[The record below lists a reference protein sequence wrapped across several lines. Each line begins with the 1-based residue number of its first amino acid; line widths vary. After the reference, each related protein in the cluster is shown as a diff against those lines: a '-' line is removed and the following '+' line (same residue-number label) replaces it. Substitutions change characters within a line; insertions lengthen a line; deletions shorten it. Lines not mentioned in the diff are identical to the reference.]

1 MTDIVLYGSPLSPF
15 VRKAAALLE
24 EKGQPYEIEAVD
36 VFNPPEWFLAIS
48 PLKRIPVLRDRSIAS
63 EGVEGTIPDSSALCA
78 YIERKYPT
86 PSLYG
91 DSAFAHGRALWIEE
105 YADSSLAATGG
116 LGIFRPLAFPA
127 MRGNPPEVDKARKT
141 WADEMPRLYDYLES
155 ELDGRD
161 WFAGGSFSIA
171 DISVAVQL
179 MQVLLVA
186 QVDLAARWPR
196 LADHL
201 GRCRARGTFDAAYAT
216 AERFVRRALPEPVA
230 L

>member
-24 EKGQPYEIEAVD
+24 EKGQDYEIEAVD
-36 VFNPPEWFLAIS
+36 VFNPPEWFVAIS
-48 PLKRIPVLRDRSIAS
+48 PLKRIPVLRDRSIAT
-63 EGVEGTIPDSSALCA
+63 EGVDGTIPDSSALCA
-78 YIERKYPT
+78 YIERKYPA
-86 PSLYG
+86 PALYG

-105 YADSSLAATGG
+105 YADTSLAATGG
-116 LGIFRPLAFPA
+116 LGIFRPLAFPG

-141 WADEMPRLYDYLES
+141 WTEDMPRLYDYLES

-161 WFAGGSFSIA
+161 WLAGGSFSIA

-186 QVDLAARWPR
+186 EVDFTARWPR

-201 GRCRARGTFDAAYAT
+201 DRCRARGTLEGVYAT
-216 AERFVRRALPEPVA
+216 AERFVRRSLPERVK